1 VSYCNIIYAAAQH
14 RLILFVVSCH
24 YKYTMII
31 FTPQR
36 AFGLQNPKFFDV
48 TCAIGK
54 NAGLKFLPDIT
65 HCDRPWNTMHVT
77 LTSADPNTVMRFTKW
92 EHVEFFK
99 NSDRKKIIILDQF
112 QPHYHLRKHTGQQ
125 VCKLPADQYYPR
137 PGPGID
143 YSWADLIICIQ
154 EEMAYGSE
162 WIDFLN
168 DPDGYFKTSPGR
180 VISILA
186 GTGDDI
192 DSNLFPYN
200 ALSVPLNSW
209 GAWTVASNTPVKYDP
224 GQDRPYKFEALLGGA
239 KGHRKLL
246 FDLLRRNQLLEHGL
260 VSISA
265 QTYVSSAMPESYE
278 NVYYRTPELDR
289 YDTPE
294 MVVLREHSRHG
305 GWVAH
310 STHSLGIEH
319 FPVGNG
325 KTVLGVPPYGSF
337 FIPHGVYQNSWFSV
351 VAETNSTKCNFF
363 TEKTAKVLFGRRI
376 FVTFGPQHSLR
387 ELRNIGFK
395 TFSPWIDESY
405 DEEPDNVK
413 RWTQAFEQLVKLIN
427 HLSPQDLYDQAHSV
441 LEHNYHRIANP
452 KAMLGP
458 INNFI
463 QSFLNGTAEPDP
475 TWQPMPHGDGYDR
488 MMQEIEQDRHL
499 DLPEFAVESFV
510 VTHTI
515 KLPGSP
521 SYNRMMQEIEQDRRL
536 DLPSSPIQNNSDSL
550 LNVIEIPKISDAD
563 ALEQA
568 RANTQARRAAQNSK
582 PTPANNSRR
591 VDTPEILTAL
601 EQARANTQARRAA
614 QVI

>member
-1 VSYCNIIYAAAQH
+1 MK
-14 RLILFVVSCH
+14 LFVVSSH

-31 FTPQR
+31 FTPYR

-65 HCDRPWNTMHVT
+65 HCDRPWNELHVR
-77 LTSADPNTVMRFTKW
+77 LTSADPDTVMNFTRW

-99 NSDRKKIIILDQF
+99 HSDRKKIIILDQF
-112 QPHYHLRKHTGQQ
+112 QPHYHLRKHTGHR
-125 VCKLPADQYYPR
+125 VCKLQADQYYPR
-137 PGPGID
+137 PQTGID

-154 EEMAYGSE
+154 EEMAYGPE

-192 DSNLFPYN
+192 NSDTLPYN
-200 ALSVPLNSW
+200 ALSVPLNFW
-209 GAWTVASNTPVKYDP
+209 GAWTVACNTPVKYNP
-224 GQDRPYKFEALLGGA
+224 GQNRPYKFEALLGGA
-239 KGHRKLL
+239 KGHRKLV
-246 FDLLRRNQLLEHGL
+246 FDLLHQNQLLEHGL

-265 QTYVSSAMPESYE
+265 QTYVSETYDDI
-278 NVYYRTPELDR
+278 YYRTPELDR

-294 MVVLREHSRHG
+294 MVDLREQSRRDK
-305 GWVAH
+305 WVAH
-310 STHSLGIEH
+310 STHSLGVEH

-325 KTVLGVPPYGSF
+325 KTVQGVPPYGSF

-351 VAETNSTKCNFF
+351 VAETNFTKCNFF
-363 TEKTAKVLFGRRI
+363 TEKTAKVLFGQRI

-387 ELRNIGFK
+387 ALRNIGFK
-395 TFSPWIDESY
+395 TFAPWIDESY
-405 DEEPDNVK
+405 DEEPDDVT

-427 HLSPQDLYDQAHSV
+427 HPDPQELYLQAHSV

-463 QSFLNGTAEPDP
+463 QSFLNGTAQPDP
-475 TWQPMPHGDGYDR
+475 AWQPMPQVHDYAR
-488 MMQEIEQDRHL
+488 LIREIEQERHL
-499 DLPEFAVESFV
+499 DLPEFTVESFV
-510 VTHTI
+510 VTHDI
-515 KLPGSP
+515 KLTS
-521 SYNRMMQEIEQDRRL
+521 DA
-536 DLPSSPIQNNSDSL
+536 NSGCL
-550 LNVIEIPKISDAD
+550 FTVPEIPEISDALERARADTRARRAAQGQLPPVVSSSRRFNSPEILD

-568 RANTQARRAAQNSK
+568 RANTRARQAA
-582 PTPANNSRR
+582 R
-591 VDTPEILTAL
+591 V
-601 EQARANTQARRAA
+601 
-614 QVI
+614 V